1 MAQINISNTGTSGIE
16 TPQSG
21 VVAIFSNSA
30 DSGKLYYRFSDGS
43 ISPVDTGG
51 GGGGSGTSG
60 TSGNTGANGS
70 SGTSGTGTS
79 GTSGGGGGGAGTSG
93 TSGAD
98 GTSGTGVTGT
108 SGTSGDGTSGT
119 TGAAGA
125 DGTSG
130 TGITGTSGT
139 SGDGTSGT
147 SAPGLTSGTSGANG
161 SSGTSGA
168 AGGAGDD
175 GTSGTSGVAGAN
187 GDRYQSTSGS
197 TFTLGGSGT
206 LTIAT
211 GLNWSVAQQALIAVN
226 GANYQ
231 ISEVTAYNS
240 ATGLL
245 TFNAPTV
252 LSGSGTY
259 SAFDVNLAG
268 ATGGEGTSGTSGD
281 DGTSGTSAPGLTSGT
296 SGANGSSGTSGAQGD
311 AGSSGTSGIGT
322 SGTSGPA
329 GTSGTGGVGTSGTSG
344 SGSSGTSGSAG
355 TSGATGNDGTSGT
368 SGSGGGGG
376 GGKAYAFRVDYTAA
390 SIPDGS
396 GANTGQITDG
406 GYTTDSMNITV
417 NSITNVVFDFPSESQ
432 PPTSVTGYFY
442 NAPNDTYAVTTFGLG
457 SNNYNLGQG
466 FTSTIASNQASNN
479 FFSAFSTDSEYK
491 FDLTPANYGGVRLGG
506 FTPVNIHC
514 VLVFSFV

>member
-51 GGGGSGTSG
+51 GGGGAGTSG
-60 TSGNTGANGS
+60 TTGAAGS
-70 SGTSGTGTS
+70 SGTSGAAGAAGDNGTS
-79 GTSGGGGGGAGTSG
+79 GTSGGGGGGA
-93 TSGAD
+93 
-98 GTSGTGVTGT
+98 
-108 SGTSGDGTSGT
+108 
-119 TGAAGA
+119 
-125 DGTSG
+125 
-130 TGITGTSGT
+130 
-139 SGDGTSGT
+139 
-147 SAPGLTSGTSGANG
+147 G

-175 GTSGTSGVAGAN
+175 GTSGTSGDGTAGTSGADGTSGTTGAAGGAGADGSSGTSGVAGAN

-211 GLNWSVAQQALIAVN
+211 GLSWSVAQQALIAVN

-240 ATGLL
+240 GTGLL

-259 SAFDVNLAG
+259 SSFDVNLAG

-281 DGTSGTSAPGLTSGT
+281 GTSGTSAPGLTSGASGVSGPSGT
-296 SGANGSSGTSGAQGD
+296 SGIGTSGTSGAD
-311 AGSSGTSGIGT
+311 GTSGTGITGT